1 MRALKTREGYLQ
13 NLITS
18 DNHHTP
24 WAHSVCNY
32 LILIGRRLV
41 SSPGSSLRPAF
52 IQSPRRRRANQT
64 YPRSEQVSYPGPRQ
78 CIPHSYRGSNQRP
91 EARKLRTSLGSRI
104 FPCLRSQSSDRYD
117 RASRPSLQR
126 VRVTTSRKPSL
137 HQGNSY
143 RHC

>member
-32 LILIGRRLV
+32 RILIGRRLV

-64 YPRSEQVSYPGPRQ
+64 YPRSEQVSYPGPVNAFRTRTGVA
-78 CIPHSYRGSNQRP
+78 IRD
-91 EARKLRTSLGSRI
+91 LRLESLGLLSGQES
-104 FPCLRSQSSDRYD
+104 FHAYD
-117 RASRPSLQR
+117 RR
-126 VRVTTSRKPSL
+126 VLTDMTEHPGL
-137 HQGNSY
+137 HSSESA
-143 RHC
+143 